1 MQTKNR
7 HGRMFPF
14 LAFPG
19 LADVLRTQWETAQNV
34 MVSQQRICPWVF
46 FRVMKQQVVPIKS
59 YKTAW
64 KKASFRAGLPDKLV
78 HDFRRTAVCNL
89 RRAGVSQTEAMKLT
103 GHKTISVFQ
112 RYDII
117 DEADLCAAVDK
128 LAAYH
133 AQARLRD
140 N

>member
-1 MQTKNR
+1 
-7 HGRMFPF
+7 MFPF